1 VSRTAKNLIEGSVT
15 LLVGLVLW
23 LFTDGVDTP
32 VVTLTKLGVVLMA
45 IGGVQMVFG
54 LFQLQKAKA

>member
-1 VSRTAKNLIEGSVT
+1 MSRAAKNLTEGSVT
-15 LLVGLVLW
+15 LLVGLPLR

-32 VVTLTKLGVVLMA
+32 VVTPTRLGVVLLA
-45 IGGVQMVFG
+45 IGGVQLLVG